1 MHAAAAGNVE
11 TVKFLISRGANI
23 HATDNMRWT
32 ALHHAVSSGGFE
44 VTQALVEAGADVNAR
59 TFNKATV
66 LMRAVQARDFKE
78 KKYVLISYKIRMSSF
93 FFKNNLKFEH
103 LLSTHSPSF
112 ILL

>member
-1 MHAAAAGNVE
+1 MHAAAAGNLD

-66 LMRAVQARDFKE
+66 LMRAVQAVDLKDIN
-78 KKYVLISYKIRMSSF
+78 L
-93 FFKNNLKFEH
+93 LKF
-103 LLSTHSPSF
+103 LSNTDD
-112 ILL
+112 